1 MKDCLDGK
9 LLPISSTD
17 GMTTMEVAEEGEVLK
32 ALVDFLYTGS
42 LPREKLQKHVVGL
55 FAAGDNYEIEYLRE
69 VCLHHMPA
77 SFQSSNARDFQSS
90 NAIDFLRI
98 GYNYQLDE
106 LRDAALNFIVKNVE
120 ELVFSDKYEE
130 SASEFPHLSVLITR
144 GCFMG
149 ANRRVTQM
157 QIKRACFMDARRILR
172 HWDRNG
178 QYSQQDFITKLVPIQ
193 NLKRNA
199 KRREC

>member
-1 MKDCLDGK
+1 
-9 LLPISSTD
+9 
-17 GMTTMEVAEEGEVLK
+17 MTTMEVAEEGEVLK

-106 LRDAALNFIVKNVE
+106 LRDAALNFIVKKVE

-199 KRREC
+199 KSREC

>member
-77 SFQSSNARDFQSS
+77 SFQSSNA
-90 NAIDFLRI
+90 IDFLRI

-106 LRDAALNFIVKNVE
+106 LRDASLNFIVKNVE

-144 GCFMG
+144 GCLWVPTEESHKCRLKEHVLWMPEEYLG
-149 ANRRVTQM
+149 IGIA
-157 QIKRACFMDARRILR
+157 MDNTRSRILLP
-172 HWDRNG
+172 NS
-178 QYSQQDFITKLVPIQ
+178 YPYKI
-193 NLKRNA
+193 
-199 KRREC
+199 

>member
-77 SFQSSNARDFQSS
+77 SFQSSNA
-90 NAIDFLRI
+90 IDFLRI

-106 LRDAALNFIVKNVE
+106 LRDASLNFIVKNVE

-130 SASEFPHLSVLITR
+130 SASAFPHLCVLITR

-199 KRREC
+199 KSREC

>member
-1 MKDCLDGK
+1 
-9 LLPISSTD
+9 
-17 GMTTMEVAEEGEVLK
+17 MEVAEEGEVLK

-98 GYNYQLDE
+98 G
-106 LRDAALNFIVKNVE
+106 
-120 ELVFSDKYEE
+120 
-130 SASEFPHLSVLITR
+130 
-144 GCFMG
+144 
-149 ANRRVTQM
+149 
-157 QIKRACFMDARRILR
+157 
-172 HWDRNG
+172 
-178 QYSQQDFITKLVPIQ
+178 
-193 NLKRNA
+193 
-199 KRREC
+199 